1 MGKPSTKEHRHLYYI
16 KNRERILNKVKK
28 YRKEH
33 PEKAMNIPG
42 YWSKHWEE
50 VRESF
55 FSIYGD
61 ACSCCGETN
70 YIFLVLDHIMGPER
84 KIKSNRKSYLDAIK
98 NYDPE
103 EYRTLCHNCNQAT
116 MGGRVCPHQLQKE
129 ETMENLFKIRE
140 VNYG

>member
-1 MGKPSTKEHRHLYYI
+1 MYTIQQFPVKIYLERE
-16 KNRERILNKVKK
+16 KNKL
-28 YRKEH
+28 
-33 PEKAMNIPG
+33 
-42 YWSKHWEE
+42 
-50 VRESF
+50 
-55 FSIYGD
+55 
-61 ACSCCGETN
+61 
-70 YIFLVLDHIMGPER
+70 LVLDHIMGPER